1 MAGIGGMGGIR
12 LERKIWFEPLGLRVT
27 SREGTTIF
35 EAARDAGVALNSVCG
50 GRGTCGQCR
59 IRVLK
64 GDVSPLSDREKAS
77 LKEDDI
83 ADGFRLACQT
93 RPLSDLKVYVPPAS
107 LTTGQKLQLLG
118 TDEHM
123 ELDPAV
129 HEYEVHLPEPSLEN
143 PLPDW
148 ENVDESL
155 VRGLRLENICPELPL
170 LRRLPVVFR
179 SSGSAVGITIR
190 DSKAIDVHPA
200 GRSLLGAA
208 LDLGTSKIAIHLVDL
223 QTGEPLGARG
233 AMNPQVAY
241 GEDVMSR
248 ITYALEGN
256 EHELR
261 KSVTD
266 TLNEL
271 LEQLTGDPGQIA
283 EMTLVGNTAM
293 HHLFLG
299 LPVRQLGQSPYV
311 PAVCRSLDIRA
322 RDLGLHI
329 APGAYVHLL
338 PNIAGFVGSDHVSM
352 LMATGIG
359 KSADTMLGIDIGT
372 NTEVSLVKGG
382 AVSSLSCASGPA
394 LEGAHVK
401 HGMKAAVGAIE
412 SVKIRDESVELGVID
427 DAPSIG
433 ICGSGIL
440 DTVAELRKHKII
452 DRRGR
457 LHDHPLVRPGSNGQE
472 FILADAD
479 TSGTGR
485 DIVLSQGDI
494 AQVQLAKAAIRTGI
508 NTLLYE
514 AGVSKEGLDGV
525 VIAGAFG
532 SYIDVRSAIAIGMFP
547 ALSLEKFRQVGNAAG
562 VGAKLALLSKK
573 RRDIA
578 RDIARSVRYVELARH
593 PGFEDELSRS
603 MLLP

>member
-1 MAGIGGMGGIR
+1 M
-12 LERKIWFEPLGLRVT
+12 ERKIWFEPLGLRVT
-27 SREGTTIF
+27 AREGATIF
-35 EAARDAGVALNSVCG
+35 EAARDAGLALNSICG

-64 GDVSPLSDREKAS
+64 GDVSSLSGREKAS

-107 LTTGQKLQLLG
+107 LATRQKLQLLG
-118 TDEHM
+118 TDEHR

-129 HEYEVHLPEPSLEN
+129 HEYELHLPEPSLEN

-148 ENVDESL
+148 ENVNESL
-155 VRGLRLENICPELPL
+155 ARGAGLKNINPDLPL
-170 LRRLPVVFR
+170 LRRLPRVFR

-190 DSKAIDVHPA
+190 DDEAIDIYPP

-208 LDLGTSKIAIHLVDL
+208 VDLGTSKIAVHLVDL
-223 QTGEPLGARG
+223 RTGEPLAARG

-248 ITYALEGN
+248 ISYALEGN
-256 EHELR
+256 DHELR
-261 KSVTD
+261 NCVTD

-271 LEQLTGDPGQIA
+271 LGELAGDRGQIA
-283 EMTLVGNTAM
+283 EMTIVGNTAM
-293 HHLFLG
+293 HHLLLG

-338 PNIAGFVGSDHVSM
+338 PNIAGFVGSDHVAM
-352 LMATGIG
+352 LMATGIWE
-359 KSADTMLGIDIGT
+359 SADTMLGIDIGT
-372 NTEVSLVKGG
+372 NTEMSLVKGG

-394 LEGAHVK
+394 LEGAHIK
-401 HGMKAAVGAIE
+401 HGMKAAGGAIE
-412 SVKIRDESVELGVID
+412 SVKIRKESVELGVID
-427 DAPSIG
+427 DAPPIG

-440 DTVAELRKHKII
+440 DTVAELRKNEII

-457 LHDHPLVRPGSNGQE
+457 LHDHRLVRPGGNGQE

-479 TSGTGR
+479 TSGTGQ

-514 AGVSKEGLDGV
+514 AGVSEEGLDGV

-532 SYIDVRSAIAIGMFP
+532 SYIDVRSVIAIGMLP

-562 VGAKLALLSKK
+562 VGARLALLSK
-573 RRDIA
+573 RHRDVA
-578 RDIARSVRYVELARH
+578 RDIARSVRYIELACH
-593 PGFEDELSRS
+593 PGFEQELSHS